1 MATDYYTHGS
11 TPSTGSPG
19 SSSTMRAEFDLIE
32 AGFSKLPS
40 LTGNGNRAVIVN
52 AGGSALTLTT
62 GTIALSGAF
71 VTSGAFA
78 TSGGHSVTLTSTGT
92 TNVTLPTTGTL
103 VTRTATETL
112 TNKTITAPVLSGSIT
127 GTYTLAGTPTIS
139 SPALSGT
146 VTGTYTLAGTP
157 TISSPAL
164 SGTVTGTY
172 TLAGTPTITGPTI
185 SDPTIT
191 GVVDAAQIDLTS
203 GITFPASG
211 VGSPDS
217 NFLNMYEVGDWT
229 PSIGGTATY
238 TSRVGRYIKIGKLV
252 FIYGTIVVNSRGTGS
267 QSTISGL
274 PFTTANKTF
283 GVLSVSKTS
292 SFALSV
298 VSVHGVFSVFTTEF
312 LLYTR
317 TAAATSDAINNVIG
331 NGTTFSFAGCYEAVS

>member
-112 TNKTITAPVLSGSIT
+112 TNKTITAPVLSGSI
-127 GTYTLAGTPTIS
+127 
-139 SPALSGT
+139 
-146 VTGTYTLAGTP
+146 TGTYTLAGTP

>member
-1 MATDYYTHGS
+1 
-11 TPSTGSPG
+11 
-19 SSSTMRAEFDLIE
+19 MRAEFDLIE
-32 AGFSKLPS
+32 AGFGKLPS

-52 AGGSALTLTT
+52 AGGSALALTT
-62 GTIALSGAF
+62 GTL
-71 VTSGAFA
+71 TLPGAFA

-92 TNVTLPTTGTL
+92 TNVTLPTTGML
-103 VTRTATETL
+103 VSRTATETL

-127 GTYTLAGTPTIS
+127 GTYTLAGTPTITG
-139 SPALSGT
+139 PTITDPTLSGT

-274 PFTTANKTF
+274 PFTTANETF